1 MFENAL
7 RAAKLDV
14 EFYKAVEHDD
24 SLTAQA
30 AVFVAVVGVLTGAGR
45 WIFSDGHLIRGM
57 IMGVITSLA
66 AWLLWSVIT
75 TWVGVRFFG
84 GASDFGEMSRVL
96 GFAHAPLI
104 LGIFGPLGVG
114 IGSLWTVASG
124 IVAIREGM
132 DFSLGKAI
140 ATGGIGLI
148 LRIVAGIFLPFV

>member
-14 EFYKAVEHDD
+14 EFYNAVEHDD

-30 AVFVAVVGVLTGAGR
+30 ATFVAVVGVLTGVGR
-45 WIFSDGHLIRGM
+45 WIFSDGNLIRGM
-57 IMGVITSLA
+57 IMGVITSVL
-66 AWLLWSVIT
+66 AWLLWSAIT

-84 GASDFGEMSRVL
+84 GTSDFKEMSRVL
-96 GFAHAPLI
+96 GFAHAPLL
-104 LGIFGPLGVG
+104 LGIVGPLGVFV
-114 IGSLWTVASG
+114 GSLWTVASG

-148 LRIVAGIFLPFV
+148 LRLIAGFFLPFV